1 MYKVDYGHVIEEGHV
16 VESLRPFLIS
26 FLRKEVDYYC
36 FYNLQDKFLLKG
48 Y

>member
-26 FLRKEVDYYC
+26 FLEKKLIIIAFIIYRID
-36 FYNLQDKFLLKG
+36 FF
-48 Y
+48 